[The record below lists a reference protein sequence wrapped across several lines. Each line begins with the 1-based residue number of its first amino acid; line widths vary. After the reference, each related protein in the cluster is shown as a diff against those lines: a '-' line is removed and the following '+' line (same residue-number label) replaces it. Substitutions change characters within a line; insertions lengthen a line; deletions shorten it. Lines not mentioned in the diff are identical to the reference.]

1 MGSDRP
7 RSIFITCQGTR
18 GDVQPYVN
26 LGVALSSGG
35 WSVLLGAPEEF
46 RGFVTSHGLRFTD
59 IGPAPTHTMY
69 KSTVSDDQ
77 EGRAHRSMAGRP
89 LAAYNAAR
97 RLFNPP
103 DSPPFTLTWFRSILN
118 VCREYQPDILMLVF
132 TSWCGAAVIP
142 ELLGIP
148 TKCVVSYPMPMAPT
162 SEFAVAMAGTGFSLG
177 WSFFN
182 RLQWNVSQKAI
193 VQRIHLPAAQRNLGI
208 VIEEEAAAG
217 RPLPGACQVA
227 LDKDLSVKNLPAI
240 FAFSPALLPKPKD
253 WPSHYHVI
261 GQLQKLRSPEDA
273 HTPLPSG
280 LQEYLD
286 RCRNRNLHVLYI
298 GFGSLGFFSQERV
311 TSILDTAASTV
322 EMLSGRLPIRAIIQT
337 TLSSTPGK
345 SGVIKERRKDESQS
359 FNAENLN
366 LKDNIPPFFA
376 FSETVDH
383 TALFP
388 QCSLVCS
395 HGGVGTVQAA
405 LAAGKPVIS
414 VCCLPTADQS
424 FWADI
429 CTRRKL
435 GPQWLWVDS
444 LTQQRFATT
453 VVKAI
458 NLLET
463 YTRNAEEV
471 AREMAGENSIENAI
485 NLLEEVADSIPNSNT
500 NTNTGPP
507 VDHGI
512 IGSDLIQS
520 KHLKS
525 PINLM
530 ATSAAAGY

>member
-1 MGSDRP
+1 MSSEKP

-26 LGVALSSGG
+26 LGVALSNAG

-46 RGFVTSHGLRFTD
+46 RGFVTSHGVQFTD
-59 IGPAPTHTMY
+59 IGPAPTHDMY
-69 KSTVSDDQ
+69 KSTVSDNQ
-77 EGRAHRSMAGRP
+77 EGRAHRSSTSRP
-89 LAAYNAAR
+89 FAAYTAAR
-97 RLFNPP
+97 RLFNPS

-118 VCREYQPDILMLVF
+118 VCKEYRPDILMLVF
-132 TSWCGAAVIP
+132 TSWCGATVIP
-142 ELLGIP
+142 ELLDIP

-193 VQRIHLPAAQRNLGI
+193 VQRIHLPAAKRNLSI
-208 VIEEEAAAG
+208 VIEEEACSG
-217 RPLPGACQVA
+217 TPLVGAKKVT
-227 LDKDLSVKNLPAI
+227 LDNDLNVKKLPAL

-261 GQLQKLRSPEDA
+261 GQLQKQRSPMDP
-273 HTPLPSG
+273 HTPLPQG
-280 LQEYLD
+280 LQAYLD
-286 RCRNRNLHVLYI
+286 RCRNSNLQVLYI
-298 GFGSLGFFSQERV
+298 GFGSLGFFSQDRV
-311 TSILDTAASTV
+311 SSILETVASTV
-322 EMLSGRLPIRAIIQT
+322 EMLSARLPIRAVIQT

-345 SGVIKERRKDESQS
+345 LGVIKERKSDGQ
-359 FNAENLN
+359 LN
-366 LKDNIPPFFA
+366 DGSNSISSLKDQIPPFLA

-435 GPQWLWVDS
+435 GPQWLWVDA
-444 LTQQRFATT
+444 LTRQRFATT
-453 VVKAI
+453 VTKAV
-458 NLLET
+458 NNLET
-463 YTRNAEEV
+463 YTRNAEQV
-471 AREMAGENSIENAI
+471 AREMASENAI
-485 NLLEEVADSIPNSNT
+485 KNAIQLLEGVVTSNASPEDGRGT
-500 NTNTGPP
+500 S
-507 VDHGI
+507 
-512 IGSDLIQS
+512 GSTTSELIQT
-520 KHLKS
+520 KHLKPAMS
-525 PINLM
+525 LV
-530 ATSAAAGY
+530 ATSAGC